1 MAPILIGIEEHF
13 ASAAVKDVATLN
25 LHMFPKALQD
35 NLANLGDGRIKNM
48 DRGNMQVQVVSH
60 VPAMVSPDVC
70 HTVNDELFAAV
81 QKSNGRLRGFAL
93 LPMGH
98 PESCPGE
105 LERCVK
111 DLGFVGTLI
120 GNHADGK
127 FYDGPEYRPLFAKAQ
142 ELDVPIYIHP
152 VSAYNFDSYAG
163 NYDNIAQ
170 TLIAGP
176 ALSWHTE
183 VAMHFLRLFA
193 SKLFDDFPRLKIIL
207 GHNGESMPFMRD
219 RIDKFFTRRWGDQTK
234 RDFITVWHENV
245 WITTSGFFH
254 LGPLRTCLEMC
265 NPDRVLYSK
274 IYYPF
279 QATLKETSKLDT
291 QPLTEH

>member
-1 MAPILIGIEEHF
+1 MAPVLIGIEEHF
-13 ASAAVKDVATLN
+13 AATAVKDKRTLN
-25 LHMFPKALQD
+25 LHMFPKELQD
-35 NLANLGDGRIKNM
+35 NLADLGKGRIKNM
-48 DRGNMQVQVVSH
+48 DRGSMEIQVVSH
-60 VPAMVSPDVC
+60 VPAVVSPEIC
-70 HTVNDELFAAV
+70 RAVNDELFEAV
-81 QKSNGRLRGFAL
+81 KKSDGRLRGFAF
-93 LPMGH
+93 LPMAD
-98 PESCPGE
+98 PQACPGE

-111 DLGFVGTLI
+111 DLNFVGALI
-120 GNHADGK
+120 GNHANGR
-127 FYDGPEYRPLFAKAQ
+127 FYDGAEYWPMFEKAQ

-152 VSAYNFDSYAG
+152 ISAYDFERYAG

-183 VAMHFLRLFA
+183 IAMHFLRLFA
-193 SKLFDDFPRLKIIL
+193 SGLFDHLPRLKIIL

-219 RIDKFFTRRWGDQTK
+219 RIDKFFTRRWGQRTK

-265 NPDRVLYSK
+265 KPDRVLYSK
-274 IYYPF
+274 SPTF
-279 QATLKETSKLDT
+279 RPTKN
-291 QPLTEH
+291 